1 MVFECDNRFYCVSAV
16 TTKFRHAVLCKNF
29 NMITLFGESVGRLSF
44 FGQGAGKYP
53 TGNALAQDII
63 DIVGGS
69 VELSFSPSEMPVDN
83 SAFKRS
89 YYIRT
94 KAHIE
99 GELVDSFEKI
109 GNNNHII
116 TKPMSVK
123 DMHTLSAA
131 ILISDSSSFFAGIE
145 E

>member
-1 MVFECDNRFYCVSAV
+1 
-16 TTKFRHAVLCKNF
+16 
-29 NMITLFGESVGRLSF
+29 MITLFGESVGRLSF

-63 DIVGGS
+63 DIVNGS
-69 VELSFSPSEMPVDN
+69 VEISFAPEKMPVDN

-94 KAHIE
+94 KAQLE

-109 GNNNHII
+109 GTNNHII

-123 DMHTLSAA
+123 DMHTLAAA